1 MTSPFSGTHANCP
14 QSPFLIHNKHVRI
27 GVFWLHFQHSNCPLM
42 FLYVPILMPMFD
54 NGGYFYDV
62 QQLVTTFETFAS
74 SLVMFHIMV
83 PFLVAIANIRYPLV
97 N

>member
-1 MTSPFSGTHANCP
+1 
-14 QSPFLIHNKHVRI
+14 
-27 GVFWLHFQHSNCPLM
+27 
-42 FLYVPILMPMFD
+42 MPMFD

-62 QQLVTTFETFAS
+62 QQLETTFETFAS

-83 PFLVAIANIRYPLV
+83 LFLVVIANIRYPLV